1 VDFAF
6 AVCGV
11 GPFGFNRAFAM
22 HWSAAGEDSRHAAG
36 AVLDIADLA
45 ARVGSGFGA
54 AVFVDI
60 GLRET
65 HLGGVGRTGF
75 ARIFHTFGKWGM
87 LPGHVARDLIEP
99 GLGRLSQGEEGCAD
113 EAWDG
118 YEEGSLTPH
127 DSPRTA
133 SGPR

>member
-1 VDFAF
+1 MDFAF

-11 GPFGFNRAFAM
+11 GPFRFNRAFAM
-22 HWSAAGEDSRHAAG
+22 HGSAAGEDSRHAAG
-36 AVLDIADLA
+36 ALLNIADLA
-45 ARVGSGFGA
+45 PRVGCGFGA
-54 AVFVDI
+54 AVFVEI

-65 HLGGVGRTGF
+65 HLGGVRRTGL
-75 ARIFHTFGKWGM
+75 ARIFHTLGKWGV
-87 LPGHVARDLIEP
+87 LPGHLARDFVEP
-99 GLGRLSQGEEGCAD
+99 GFGRLSQGEDGCAD